1 MFQLISPIVLSGMDT
16 GKILEL
22 YTHHPAVKKLTETIS
37 GQTSYFHL
45 RGAVGSSKAFI
56 AAAAF
61 KQSNRFFLF
70 ILNDKE
76 EAAYFLNDLETLL
89 PENSVLFYPTS
100 YKKPYEPL
108 ETDNAN
114 VLLRAEVLNSINLS
128 NKPLCIVTYPEALS
142 EKVITRQ
149 QLEKN
154 TLKLNVGEKVS
165 IDFLNDLFQEYGF
178 QLVDFVLE
186 PGQYSIRGGIV
197 DVFSFSDDYP
207 YRIELFGDDVDSIRC
222 FDPVSQLSVK
232 SLTHIS
238 IIPNVQKKLV
248 EEHRTSF
255 LEYLPHNT
263 IIWIHDIQFCSDRLD
278 KAYELAEKTYV
289 QTSKEINHLEPKD
302 LYITSEFF
310 KEKLLLKSVVETGQ
324 QSFLHTSQTL
334 FFQTIP
340 QPSFN
345 KNFELL
351 LQNFEQNKKAH
362 IKTYIFADTVKQSER
377 LQTIFQDIT
386 NNKYIEGE
394 LFDIVLASIHEGFV
408 DKELKIAC
416 YTDHQIFERYQ
427 RFKLKDTGF
436 KKNEALTLKELYGL
450 NPGDYVTH
458 IDHGIGRFGGLEKIE
473 VNGKE
478 QEAIRLIYKDNDIL
492 YVSIHSLHR
501 ISKYTGKEG
510 TEPKLNKLG
519 SNAWSNLKQKTKARV
534 KQVAFDLVK
543 LYAKRKSM
551 KGYAFSPDTYLQN
564 ELEASFIYEDT
575 PDQEKATA
583 DVKRDME
590 SPSPMDRLIC
600 GDVGFGKTEIAI
612 RAAFKAVCDS
622 KQVAILVPTTIL
634 ALQHYKTF
642 SERLKGFP
650 CTVDYINRFK
660 TAKQQ
665 KETLKKLEEG
675 KIDIIIAT
683 HRLVGKD
690 VKFKDLGLLIIDEEQ
705 KFGVNVKDKLKLL
718 KANVDTLTLTATPI
732 PRTLQFSL
740 MGARDLSVINTPPPN
755 RQPVITELHTF
766 NEELIRDA
774 ISYELQRGGQVFFI
788 HNRVQNLPEL
798 AGMIQR
804 LVPDARIAF
813 AHGQMEGD
821 KLEEIMIKFVEGY
834 YDVLVATTIIESG
847 LDIPNANTII
857 INDAHMFG
865 LSDLHQ
871 MRGRVGRSNKK
882 AFCYLLAPPLSS
894 LTTDA
899 RKRLQAI
906 EQFSDIG
913 SGFHIAM
920 RDLDI
925 RGAGDLLGAEQSGFI
940 SDIGYDMYMK
950 ILQEAMQELKEEMR
964 KEYEAKAEEQKT
976 KEDFILSESFENKTF
991 VNDCVIETD
1000 LSILIPDEY
1009 VSNITERLH
1018 LYKELDNLEK
1028 EESIKLFEEK
1038 LKDRFGPVPQQTLEL
1053 IDVVR
1058 LRIIAKQIGL
1068 EKIVLKSNKLIG
1080 YFISNQESPFY
1091 QSETFNKVLHYVQ
1104 KHSRGCKLKEQN
1116 NKLCIVF
1123 EQVDSVSK
1131 ALNLIKGIFEFE
1143 VK

>member
-1 MFQLISPIVLSGMDT
+1 MEI

-22 YTHHPAVKKLTETIS
+22 YTHHPAVKKLSENYS
-37 GQTSYFHL
+37 EQVSYFHL
-45 RGAVGSSKAFI
+45 RGAVGSSKSFI

-61 KQSNRFFLF
+61 KQSNHHFLF

-89 PENSVLFYPTS
+89 PESSVLFYPTS

-114 VLLRAEVLNSINLS
+114 ILLRAEVLNTINQS
-128 NKPLCIVTYPEALS
+128 NKPLCIVSYPDALS
-142 EKVITRQ
+142 EKVVTRQ
-149 QLEKN
+149 HLEKN
-154 TLKLNVGEKVS
+154 TLKLNIGEKVS

-178 QLVDFVLE
+178 QLVDYVLE
-186 PGQYSIRGGIV
+186 PGQYSIRGGII

-207 YRIELFGDDVDSIRC
+207 YRIELFGDDVDSIRS
-222 FDPVSQLSVK
+222 FDPVSQLSIK
-232 SLTHIS
+232 TLQHIS

-255 LEYLPHNT
+255 LEYLHHNT
-263 IIWIHDIQFCSDRLD
+263 LIWIQDIQLCCDRLD
-278 KAYELAEKTYV
+278 KAYELAEKAYV
-289 QTSKEINHLEPKD
+289 QTSKEIKHLEPKE
-302 LYITSEFF
+302 LFISSEFF
-310 KEKLLLKSVVETGQ
+310 KKHLLEKSVVEFGQ
-324 QSFLHTSQTL
+324 QCILQPAQTL
-334 FFQTIP
+334 LFQTTP
-340 QPSFN
+340 QPTFN

-351 LQNFEQNKKAH
+351 LENLQQNKTANFT
-362 IKTYIFADTVKQSER
+362 TYIFADNNKQAER
-377 LQTIFQDIT
+377 LKTIFNDIAP
-386 NNKYIEGE
+386 NKNADGD
-394 LFDIVLASIHEGFV
+394 LFQIIISTLHEGFI

-427 RFKLKDTGF
+427 RFRLKDIGF
-436 KKNEALTLKELYGL
+436 KKNEAITLKELYGL

-473 VNGKE
+473 VNGKI

-510 TEPKLNKLG
+510 TQPKLNKLG
-519 SNAWSNLKQKTKARV
+519 SNTWSNLKQKTKARV
-534 KQVAFDLVK
+534 KTLAFDLVK

-551 KGYAFSPDTYLQN
+551 KGFAFSPDTYLQN

-575 PDQEKATA
+575 PDQEKATN

-590 SPSPMDRLIC
+590 SPAPMDRLIC

-612 RAAFKAVCDS
+612 RAAFKAVCDN
-622 KQVAILVPTTIL
+622 KQVAVLVPTTIL

-650 CTVDYINRFK
+650 CNVDYINRFK

-690 VKFKDLGLLIIDEEQ
+690 IKFKDLGLLIIDEEQ

-718 KANVDTLTLTATPI
+718 KTNVDTLTLTATPI

-755 RQPVITELHTF
+755 RQPVHTELHSF

-804 LVPDARIAF
+804 LVPDARVAF
-813 AHGQMEGD
+813 AHGQMDGE
-821 KLEEIMIKFVEGY
+821 KLEDIMMQFVEGY
-834 YDVLVATTIIESG
+834 FDVLVATTIIESG

-882 AFCYLLAPPLSS
+882 AFCYLLSPPLSV
-894 LTTDA
+894 LTPEA

-950 ILQEAMQELKEEMR
+950 ILQEAMQELKDEMR
-964 KEYEAKAEEQKT
+964 KEYEAKSEQEKAETE
-976 KEDFILSESFENKTF
+976 FVLPESMNNASF
-991 VNDCVIETD
+991 VNECVIETD
-1000 LSILIPDEY
+1000 MEILIPDEY

-1028 EESIKLFEEK
+1028 EEAIINFEEK
-1038 LKDRFGPVPQQTLEL
+1038 LKDRFGPVPQPTLEL
-1053 IDVVR
+1053 MNIVR

-1091 QSETFNKVLHYVQ
+1091 QSDAFNKVLHYVQ
-1104 KHSRGCKLKEQN
+1104 KNSRACKMKEQN
-1116 NKLCIVF
+1116 NKLSIVF

-1131 ALNLIKGIFEFE
+1131 ALDLIKTMHEFE
-1143 VK
+1143 PIQI

>member
-1 MFQLISPIVLSGMDT
+1 MET

-22 YTHHPAVKKLTETIS
+22 YTHHPAVKKLSENNS
-37 GQTSYFHL
+37 GQVSYFHL
-45 RGAVGSSKAFI
+45 RGVAGSSKSFI

-61 KQSNRFFLF
+61 KQSNHHFLF

-89 PENSVLFYPTS
+89 PENIILFYPTS

-114 VLLRAEVLNSINLS
+114 ILLRTEVLSTINQS
-128 NKPLCIVTYPEALS
+128 NKPLCIVSYPDALS
-142 EKVITRQ
+142 EKVVTPQ
-149 QLEKN
+149 HLEKN

-178 QLVDFVLE
+178 QLVDYVME
-186 PGQYSIRGGIV
+186 PGQYAIRGGII

-207 YRIELFGDDVDSIRC
+207 YRIELFGDDVDSIRS

-232 SLTHIS
+232 NIQHIS
-238 IIPNVQKKLV
+238 IIPNVQKKLA

-263 IIWIHDIQFCSDRLD
+263 LVWIQDIQLSYDRLD
-278 KAYELAEKTYV
+278 KAFEQAEKAYV
-289 QTSKEINHLEPKD
+289 QTSKEIKHLEPKEIF
-302 LYITSEFF
+302 ITSEFF
-310 KEKLLLKSVVETGQ
+310 KKQLLEKSVVEFGQ
-324 QSFLHTSQTL
+324 QFMLQPAQTL
-334 FFQTIP
+334 VFQTAP
-340 QPSFN
+340 QPTFN

-351 LQNFEQNKKAH
+351 LENLQKNKEAGFN
-362 IKTYIFADTVKQSER
+362 TYIFADTIKQAER
-377 LQTIFQDIT
+377 LQAIFQDIAP
-386 NNKYIEGE
+386 NKFADDE
-394 LFDIVLASIHEGFV
+394 LFDIVYSPIHEGFV

-416 YTDHQIFERYQ
+416 YTDHQIFDRYQ
-427 RFKLKDTGF
+427 RFKLKDSGF
-436 KKNEALTLKELYGL
+436 KKSEAITLKELYGL

-501 ISKYTGKEG
+501 IAKYTGKEG

-519 SNAWSNLKQKTKARV
+519 SNAWNNLKQKTKTKV

-543 LYAKRKSM
+543 LYAKRKNM
-551 KGYAFSPDTYLQN
+551 KGFAFSPDNYLQN

-575 PDQEKATA
+575 PDQEKATN

-590 SPSPMDRLIC
+590 LPAPMDRLVC
-600 GDVGFGKTEIAI
+600 GDVGFGKTEVAI

-622 KQVAILVPTTIL
+622 KQVAVLVPTTIL

-642 SERLKGFP
+642 SERLKGLP

-690 VKFKDLGLLIIDEEQ
+690 IKFKDLGLLIIDEEQ
-705 KFGVNVKDKLKLL
+705 KFGVNVKDKLKLI

-755 RQPVITELHTF
+755 RQPVLTELHSF
-766 NEELIRDA
+766 NETLIRDA
-774 ISYELQRGGQVFFI
+774 ILYELQRGGQVFFI

-798 AGMIQR
+798 AGIIQR
-804 LVPDARIAF
+804 LVPDARIAI
-813 AHGQMEGD
+813 AHGQMDGE
-821 KLEEIMIKFVEGY
+821 KLEEVMMQFVEGY

-882 AFCYLLAPPLSS
+882 AFCYLLSPPLSV
-894 LTTDA
+894 LTSEA
-899 RKRLQAI
+899 KKRLQAI

-964 KEYEAKAEEQKT
+964 MEYIAKSEKEKAEE
-976 KEDFILSESFENKTF
+976 EFVLPVSMDNASFI
-991 VNDCVIETD
+991 NDCVIETD
-1000 LSILIPDEY
+1000 MGILIPDEY

-1028 EESIKLFEEK
+1028 EESIKDFEEK
-1038 LKDRFGPVPQQTLEL
+1038 LKDRFGPVPKTTLEL
-1053 IDVVR
+1053 MDVVR

-1091 QSETFNKVLHYVQ
+1091 QSDAFNKVLHYVQ
-1104 KHSRGCKLKEQN
+1104 KNSRACKMKEQN
-1116 NKLCIVF
+1116 NKLSIVF

-1131 ALNLIKGIFEFE
+1131 ALNLIKGILEFE
-1143 VK
+1143 VI